1 MIDLK
6 RLLALMME
14 RNASDIFL
22 SVGAPIHIKIEGV
35 MSPITDKP
43 LPAGA
48 VEALAQSIMNPR
60 QAEAFHERP
69 EMNLALAGEHGGRF
83 RVNIYRQRGEVSMVV
98 RYLKEVIPSLEE
110 LNLPPILK
118 QLVMDPR
125 GLVLVVGATG
135 SGKSTTLASMINYRN
150 QQTTGHIVTI
160 EDPIEYV
167 HSYQRSVVEQREVG
181 FDTLSYADA
190 LKNAMREAPDV
201 ILIGE
206 VRDRANMEHAVAYAE
221 TGHLCLTTLHA
232 SNAHQALE
240 RIVTFFPESMHRQLF
255 MDLSLNLRAII
266 SQRLI
271 TGVDGKRVPAMEILI
286 SSPRIADLI
295 QKGEIEL
302 VRSALE
308 KSPVEGTVTFD
319 RYLFQLY
326 MAGKISREEALRN
339 AESANNLALLI
350 RLQGGR
356 KAMQDEEGMSL
367 VQEEKPGN
375 VIEG

>member
-1 MIDLK
+1 MDITPLLK
-6 RLLALMME
+6 LMVE
-14 RNASDIFL
+14 KNASDLFFSTGTVPHL
-22 SVGAPIHIKIEGV
+22 NIEGETLPV
-35 MSPITDKP
+35 GKTP
-43 LPAGA
+43 LPPGKVKDIAYGVMNRKQIDEFEETMECNFA
-48 VEALAQSIMNPR
+48 IALP
-60 QAEAFHERP
+60 
-69 EMNLALAGEHGGRF
+69 GVGRF
-83 RVNIYRQRGEVSMVV
+83 RANVFRQRGEVGMVL
-98 RYLKEVIPSLEE
+98 RQIKSVIPSLES
-110 LNLPPILK
+110 LRLPMILK
-118 QLVMDPR
+118 DLIMEKT
-125 GLVLVVGATG
+125 GLVLVVGPTG